1 MGTNSPV
8 ERQRMSKLRRPS
20 PSLVVATAALVV
32 ALAGVT
38 YAAIPGPDGTVH
50 ACYDARGSLRV
61 IDSAATCDTKNGETA
76 LNFSQQGPAGPPGQ
90 TKLLN
95 FTRSDAIPVARG
107 VAGPVGSFDLPE
119 GNWAITFNG
128 GVRIPGSSAL
138 SLNFTRT
145 RKLHSAA
152 AVDFFR
158 ARAFSWGANVSC
170 SMALGDGSVR
180 TSSTV
185 GTSYLIGLLLPAV
198 KKQAGGG
205 GGAGKTQNAN
215 LNLQLVQK
223 VAPGGTHVVVSCMQG
238 KALPGFASPSA
249 QVHDISI
256 QAVQVNDVGNLNFT
270 PGR

>member
-1 MGTNSPV
+1 MP
-8 ERQRMSKLRRPS
+8 KLRRPS
-20 PSLVVATAALVV
+20 PSLAVATVALVV
-32 ALAGVT
+32 ALGGVT
-38 YAAIPGPDGTVH
+38 FAAIPGPDGTVH
-50 ACYDARGSLRV
+50 TCVGTRGALRA
-61 IDSAATCDTKNGETA
+61 IDETATCDTKNGETA
-76 LNFSQQGPAGPPGQ
+76 LDFSQTGPAGPPGQ

-95 FTRSDAIPVARG
+95 FTRTAAIPVSRG
-107 VAGPVGSFDLPE
+107 VAAPIGSFDLPE

-128 GVRIPGSSAL
+128 GVRIPGSSAR
-138 SLNFTRT
+138 SINFTRT
-145 RKLHSAA
+145 AKLHSAA

-170 SMALGDGSVR
+170 SMAMGDGSVK

-198 KKQAGGG
+198 QKQAGGG

-215 LNLQLVQK
+215 LSLGLVQK
-223 VAPGGTHVVVSCMQG
+223 VAPGGAHGVVSCMQG
-238 KALPGFASPSA
+238 KSLAGFSSPAA

-270 PGR
+270 PAQ

>member
-1 MGTNSPV
+1 
-8 ERQRMSKLRRPS
+8 
-20 PSLVVATAALVV
+20 VVATV
-32 ALAGVT
+32 ALAVALGGVT

-50 ACYDARGSLRV
+50 TCYNSARGTWHP
-61 IDSAATCDTKNGETA
+61 IDSDATCDTKNGETA
-76 LNFSQQGPAGPPGQ
+76 LDFSQTGPAGPPGPPGP

-95 FTRSDAIPVARG
+95 FASSAPIVVPRG
-107 VAGPVGSFDLPE
+107 SAGPIGSFDLPE

-128 GVRIPGSSAL
+128 GVRIPGSAAV

-145 RKLHSAA
+145 AKLRSAA

-198 KKQAGGG
+198 QKQAGGG

-223 VAPGGTHVVVSCMQG
+223 VAPGGTHGVVSCVQG
-238 KALPGFASPSA
+238 KARPGFASPAA

-256 QAVQVNDVGNLNFT
+256 QAVQVGDVNNLNFT